1 MCFCKPS
8 KWQNERKEIQDHKFD
23 FVDIEEFYEKSF
35 IRKFK
40 YSLVFLVVLKT
51 ILVYVADLWTAGIL
65 LIFDR
70 WGSTIK
76 PKIPFFVSKWIY
88 VIAILM
94 SFFILAWDIKKA
106 WPIIISKDISYT
118 FTSLVA
124 TRFYTLRSYA
134 HYCFF
139 CQIQESTSL
148 ADSVAFFIYFTS
160 KGWKRLILAELPRQA
175 INAITLYPLIQS
187 NKTRRYWDITAY
199 GDTIVQ
205 RLAMALMAFT
215 LIVFILSF
223 SLLILAFIMYIPLLC
238 HIRGNL
244 KEYCCHKVDKRI
256 AFLLKMKS
264 KKRVEKYK
272 QQAEAEAK
280 GDYSHLK
287 KRGDTI
293 IRHKEPTLPIFDDYN
308 LKKPLNSHLGVP
320 PPYVSR
326 PGSPAP
332 PYISRPGTPGY
343 PSRPGTPGYPVRV
356 GTPSLNPG
364 MPGFPS
370 RPGTPGYGQV
380 KPYAP
385 PLPVLTRR
393 NSVSSIMSGT
403 SASSTSSYG
412 LAGPGGYQHP
422 HGPPSRS
429 PTPPATQP
437 KHDYDH
443 NLIARA
449 VFKSAEL
456 GLRQSNTPSD
466 SGNDDDLNSEYG
478 GSQSSLGDNTTTKP
492 LLNRYN
498 EQNIYRASSSVRSY
512 SPASSI
518 SSRSS
523 NPRSRTPPIGSHGN
537 VPSRYKHDHRT
548 PRFNNYTQQGGGLN
562 RN

>member
-23 FVDIEEFYEKSF
+23 FVDIEDFYENSF
-35 IRKFK
+35 IRKLK

-106 WPIIISKDISYT
+106 RPIIASRDISYT

-199 GDTIVQ
+199 GDTIEI
-205 RLAMALMAFT
+205 LKN
-215 LIVFILSF
+215 IVVI
-223 SLLILAFIMYIPLLC
+223 
-238 HIRGNL
+238 
-244 KEYCCHKVDKRI
+244 KI

-264 KKRVEKYK
+264 KKRVEQYK

-280 GDYSHLK
+280 GDYSHFK

-343 PSRPGTPGYPVRV
+343 PSRPGTPGYPSRPGTPGYPVRV

-380 KPYAP
+380 KPYVP

-412 LAGPGGYQHP
+412 LVGPGGYQHP

-449 VFKSAEL
+449 VFNSAEL

-478 GSQSSLGDNTTTKP
+478 GSQSSLGDNTATNP

-498 EQNIYRASSSVRSY
+498 EQNICRAPSSVRSY

>member
-1 MCFCKPS
+1 MCCCKPS
-8 KWQNERKEIQDHKFD
+8 KWRSERKEVQDHKFD
-23 FVDIEEFYEKSF
+23 FVDIDDFYENSF
-35 IRKFK
+35 TRKLK

-70 WGSTIK
+70 WGSTVK

-94 SFFILAWDIKKA
+94 SFIILAWDIKKA
-106 WPIIISKDISYT
+106 RPIVASRDISYT

-124 TRFYTLRSYA
+124 TRFYTLKSYS

-139 CQIQESTSL
+139 CQIQESTTIT
-148 ADSVAFFIYFTS
+148 DSVAFFIYFTS

-175 INAITLYPLIQS
+175 INAMTLYSIIQS
-187 NKTRRYWDITAY
+187 NKTRRYWNISAY

-215 LIVFILSF
+215 LIVFIFSF

-264 KKRVEKYK
+264 KKRVMQYK
-272 QQAEAEAK
+272 QQAEAKAK
-280 GDYSHLK
+280 GDYNHMK
-287 KRGDTI
+287 KSGDAI
-293 IRHKEPTLPIFDDYN
+293 LLYKEPTLPIFEDDN
-308 LKKPLNSHLGVP
+308 PKKPLNTHLGIP
-320 PPYVSR
+320 PPYISR

-343 PSRPGTPGYPVRV
+343 PSRPGTPGYPIRV
-356 GTPSLNPG
+356 GSPALVPG

-380 KPYAP
+380 KPYGP
-385 PLPVLTRR
+385 PNGQQPTPVLTRR
-393 NSVSSIMSGT
+393 NSVSSVTSGT
-403 SASSTSSYG
+403 SAYSSTTSYG

-422 HGPPSRS
+422 YGPPSRS
-429 PTPPATQP
+429 QTPPTIQP

-449 VFKSAEL
+449 VFNNAEL
-456 GLRQSNTPSD
+456 SNRQINTPSE
-466 SGNDDDLNSEYG
+466 SGNDDDSNSEYG
-478 GSQSSLGDNTTTKP
+478 GSQSSLGDNTATKP
-492 LLNRYN
+492 LINR
-498 EQNIYRASSSVRSY
+498 QNTYRAPSSIRSY
-512 SPASSI
+512 STV
-518 SSRSS
+518 SSRSNS
-523 NPRSRTPPIGSHGN
+523 SSRTPTPIPTGSH
-537 VPSRYKHDHRT
+537 PSRYQHDNRT
-548 PRFNNYTQQGGGLN
+548 PRYNNYTQQGGGLN